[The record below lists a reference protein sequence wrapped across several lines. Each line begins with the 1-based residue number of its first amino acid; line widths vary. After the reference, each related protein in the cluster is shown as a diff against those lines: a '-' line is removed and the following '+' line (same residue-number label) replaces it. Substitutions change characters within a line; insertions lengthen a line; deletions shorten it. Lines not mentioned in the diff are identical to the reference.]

1 MEQNKL
7 EKQIKEKLNSRE
19 IQPSAQAWDRLDA
32 MLSVAEDKKPKRS
45 FRWLYIAASI
55 IGFVFFG
62 MLFYNQNQENS
73 IINNSN
79 QIIVDTNAEV
89 SPSNETSVETEIKN
103 ELPTQ
108 QSIIKKRTEINYQQ
122 SKTIV
127 KNESQIANNNP
138 KKVIQK
144 QQNQEHKIQEFVKI
158 NEPKQEV
165 FAEVIQQKTIEKSI
179 QDNNT
184 ILQTTLAENNKTEV
198 KTQNKTKLKID
209 ASTLLSQ
216 VDNEIE
222 DLTFR
227 QKAIKTISKNF
238 KSAKEAVAIR
248 NNQ

>member
-1 MEQNKL
+1 MELNKL

-45 FRWLYIAASI
+45 FRWLYLAASI

-73 IINNSN
+73 SINNSN
-79 QIIVDTNAEV
+79 QVIVN
-89 SPSNETSVETEIKN
+89 TEIEPVLEPSTKSEN
-103 ELPTQ
+103 NNQSSDEE
-108 QSIIKKRTEINYQQ
+108 SIIKKRTEIIGSQP
-122 SKTIV
+122 SKGIV
-127 KNESQIANNNP
+127 KRESQIAKNDV

-144 QQNQEHKIQEFVKI
+144 QQNQERKIQEFVKI
-158 NEPKQEV
+158 NEPKQEII
-165 FAEVIQQKTIEKSI
+165 AEVMQQKTIEKSNP
-179 QDNNT
+179 DNNFV
-184 ILQTTLAENNKTEV
+184 LQTTLAESNKTEIKV
-198 KTQNKTKLKID
+198 QNKSKLKID

-216 VDNEIE
+216 VDGEIE

-238 KSAKEAVAIR
+238 KSAKEAVVLR

>member
-45 FRWLYIAASI
+45 FKWFYIAASI

-62 MLFYNQNQENS
+62 ILFYNQNQENT

-79 QIIVDTNAEV
+79 QVIVN
-89 SPSNETSVETEIKN
+89 TEIEPVLEPSTKTEIN
-103 ELPTQ
+103 NQSSTE
-108 QSIIKKRTEINYQQ
+108 QSIIKKRTEILG
-122 SKTIV
+122 SKPSNGIV
-127 KNESQIANNNP
+127 KNESQIAKNDV
-138 KKVIQK
+138 KKATQK
-144 QQNQEHKIQEFVKI
+144 QQNREQKIQEFVKI
-158 NEPKQEV
+158 NEPKQEII
-165 FAEVIQQKTIEKSI
+165 AEVIQQKTIEKSTI
-179 QDNNT
+179 DNNA
-184 ILQTTLAENNKTEV
+184 LQTTLAENNKTEIKV
-198 KTQNKTKLKID
+198 QNKSKLKID

-216 VDNEIE
+216 VDGEIE
-222 DLTFR
+222 DLSFR

-238 KSAKEAVAIR
+238 KSAKEAVVLR

>member
-45 FRWLYIAASI
+45 FKWLYIAASV

-73 IINNSN
+73 IIDNSN
-79 QIIVDTNAEV
+79 QIIVDTEV
-89 SPSNETSVETEIKN
+89 EPALQPSTNSENSNQSSTE
-103 ELPTQ
+103 
-108 QSIIKKRTEINYQQ
+108 QSIIKKRTEILGSQP
-122 SKTIV
+122 SKGIV
-127 KNESQIANNNP
+127 KNESQIAKNDV
-138 KKVIQK
+138 KKATQK
-144 QQNQEHKIQEFVKI
+144 QQNREQKIQEFVKI
-158 NEPKQEV
+158 NEPKQEII
-165 FAEVIQQKTIEKSI
+165 AEVIQQKTIEKSTI
-179 QDNNT
+179 DNNA
-184 ILQTTLAENNKTEV
+184 LQTTLVENNKTEIKV
-198 KTQNKTKLKID
+198 QNKSKLKID

-216 VDNEIE
+216 VDGEIE
-222 DLTFR
+222 DLSFR

-238 KSAKEAVAIR
+238 KSAKEAVVLR